1 MTRLC
6 AITAML
12 SMLPGLTL
20 PAQVRPPEGLTLQ
33 TWKVGDVE
41 RSALISMPRSG
52 TSHAG
57 APLVLVFH
65 GHGGTSAQAARSFG
79 IHNAWPE
86 ALVMYPQGLPTV
98 GQITDP
104 EGRMPGWQHVPAGEG
119 DRDLKFVDVM
129 LAWARKERRVDAAK
143 VFAAGHSNGGSMV
156 YVLWAARSREFRAFA
171 PSSSVFRP
179 DVVSTAMPKPA
190 FIVAGRQ
197 DLLVPFRTQQLS
209 LSRVLTLN
217 QAATAEQ
224 AWDGTARLHTSK
236 AGADVVTYIH
246 PGGHQ
251 LPADAGALMVK
262 FFKQR

>member
-1 MTRLC
+1 
-6 AITAML
+6 ML
-12 SMLPGLTL
+12 ATLFGLRL

-41 RSALISMPRSG
+41 RTALVATPR
-52 TSHAG
+52 TSPGDAG

-86 ALVMYPQGLPTV
+86 ALVVYPQGLPTA

-104 EGRMPGWQHVPAGEG
+104 GGLLPGWQHTAAGEG
-119 DRDLKFVDVM
+119 GRDLKFVDAM
-129 LAWARKERRVDAAK
+129 LAWARKARRVDSAR

-156 YVLWAARSREFRAFA
+156 YVLWAARAKEFAAFA

-179 DVVSTAMPKPA
+179 DEIANAAPKPV
-190 FIVAGRQ
+190 FIVTGRQ

-209 LSRVLTLN
+209 LSRVLKLN
-217 QAATAEQ
+217 QAETAEQ
-224 AWDGTARLHTSK
+224 AWDGTARLHSSK
-236 AGADVVTYIH
+236 TGADVVIYIH

-251 LPADAGALMVK
+251 MPADAGALMVK

>member
-1 MTRLC
+1 ML
-6 AITAML
+6 AML
-12 SMLPGLTL
+12 FGLRL

-33 TWKVGDVE
+33 TWNVGDVQ
-41 RSALISMPRSG
+41 RTALVAMPRGSV
-52 TSHAG
+52 SDAG

-86 ALVMYPQGLPTV
+86 ALVVYPQGLPTP

-104 EGRMPGWQHVPAGEG
+104 EGRQPGWQHIPSGEG
-119 DRDLKFVDVM
+119 GRDLKFVDQM
-129 LAWARKERRVDAAK
+129 LAWARKERRVDSAR

-156 YVLWAARSREFRAFA
+156 YVLWAARAKDFTAFA

-179 DVVSTAMPKPA
+179 DAIANATPRPA
-190 FIVAGRQ
+190 FIVTGRE

-209 LSRVLTLN
+209 LSRVLKLN
-217 QAATAEQ
+217 QAEANEQ
-224 AWDGTARLHTSK
+224 AWDRTARLHRSNS
-236 AGADVVTYIH
+236 GADVVTYIH

-251 LPADAGALMVK
+251 LPSDAGALMVK